1 MIALVSQQSLMHPPA
16 TSCMLLAIEMLLP
29 CVSVTELGAN
39 AMDLE
44 QKRGQSGLER
54 QVQEILAYNM
64 DWSNRLNY
72 ILKEEHIEEEEEKTQ
87 TEIWGILKVWQDMVT
102 ARI

>member
-1 MIALVSQQSLMHPPA
+1 MP
-16 TSCMLLAIEMLLP
+16 LAIEMLLP

-44 QKRGQSGLER
+44 QKRDQSGLER

-72 ILKEEHIEEEEEKTQ
+72 ILKEEHIEEEEEKTK

-102 ARI
+102 ARM

>member
-1 MIALVSQQSLMHPPA
+1 MP
-16 TSCMLLAIEMLLP
+16 LAIEMLLP

-44 QKRGQSGLER
+44 QKRDQSGLER

-64 DWSNRLNY
+64 D
-72 ILKEEHIEEEEEKTQ
+72 
-87 TEIWGILKVWQDMVT
+87 
-102 ARI
+102 